1 MRPEQGPLA
10 WVRFI
15 KILLHSALR
24 IQWGKQKPR
33 KCAGERENWKQEVGE
48 MEGWGKGGGVREEA
62 GGEGTPRSRCRSIL
76 LVHSYDSFPS
86 LSLPPAPGAGIIVGH
101 NDPLGDKGILK
112 N

>member
-1 MRPEQGPLA
+1 MPPEQGPLA

-24 IQWGKQKPR
+24 VQWGKQKPR

-48 MEGWGKGGGVREEA
+48 MEGRGKGGGVREEV
-62 GGEGTPRSRCRSIL
+62 GGEGTPRSRCKSIL

-86 LSLPPAPGAGIIVGH
+86 LSLPLAPGAGIIVGH
-101 NDPLGDKGILK
+101 NDPLGDRGILK